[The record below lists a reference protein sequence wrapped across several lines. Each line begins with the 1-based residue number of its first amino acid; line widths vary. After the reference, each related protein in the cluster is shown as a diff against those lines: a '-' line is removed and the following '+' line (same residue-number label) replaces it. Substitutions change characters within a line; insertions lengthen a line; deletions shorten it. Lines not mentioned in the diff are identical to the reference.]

1 MDAPQADGGALR
13 EGRGR
18 KMFRNGAIIAD
29 RRFRRHSPGAAAVA
43 VNPRRG

>member
-18 KMFRNGAIIAD
+18 EMFRNGAIIAD
-29 RRFRRHSPGAAAVA
+29 RRFRRHPIGPAQVA